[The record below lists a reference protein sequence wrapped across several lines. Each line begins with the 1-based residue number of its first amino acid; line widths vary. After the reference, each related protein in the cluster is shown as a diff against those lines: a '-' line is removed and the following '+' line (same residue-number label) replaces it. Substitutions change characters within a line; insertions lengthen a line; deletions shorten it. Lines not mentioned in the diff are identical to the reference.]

1 MHRTFLQ
8 LTLIAGV
15 SCAPLGLAG
24 GIADAAPAQ
33 TAVNAAASPIRVVGQ
48 LQDTLIAV
56 MKGAATLGY
65 QGRYAK
71 LAPVV
76 TRTHD
81 LAVIARV
88 ALGQYWSR
96 LTPAQRAEFVKTFTK
111 LSVATYAARFDG
123 YAGEVFTPPTERKLP
138 RGDVLVESQ
147 LKNPGGSKVQFGY
160 QMRKIDGRW
169 RIINIIA
176 DGVSD
181 LALERAE
188 YSGIIR
194 RYGFDVLL
202 SKLKEKITGYARKG
216 ADAATSS

>member
-1 MHRTFLQ
+1 MHRTFLR

-24 GIADAAPAQ
+24 GVADAATAQ
-33 TAVNAAASPIRVVGQ
+33 TSVNAAASPVRVIRQ
-48 LQDTLIAV
+48 FQDTLIAV

-65 QGRYAK
+65 RGRYAK
-71 LAPVV
+71 LYPVV

-96 LTPAQRAEFVKTFTK
+96 LTPAQRAGFVKTFTK
-111 LSVATYAARFDG
+111 LSVATYAARFNG
-123 YAGEVFTPPTERKLP
+123 YGGEVFTPPTERKLP

-147 LKNPGGSKVQFGY
+147 LKSPGGSKVQFGY
-160 QMRKIDGRW
+160 QMRKINGRW

-188 YSGIIR
+188 YSSVIR
-194 RYGFDVLL
+194 RYGFDTLL
-202 SKLKEKITGYARKG
+202 AKLKEKITEYARKG
-216 ADAATSS
+216 ADATTSS